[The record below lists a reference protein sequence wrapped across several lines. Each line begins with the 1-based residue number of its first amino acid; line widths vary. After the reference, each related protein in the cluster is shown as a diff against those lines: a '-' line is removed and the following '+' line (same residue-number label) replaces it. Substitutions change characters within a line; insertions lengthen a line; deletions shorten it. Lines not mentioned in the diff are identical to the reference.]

1 MVRPL
6 KPPDERPVLVFNT
19 EVRLYAF
26 EPELLA
32 YFAQY
37 RPGQY
42 ATAIKRAI
50 RAALCGGGLELGGLL
65 PPPIAATADEDADDF
80 ADFVS

>member
-1 MVRPL
+1 MARPR

-19 EVRLYAF
+19 EVRIYAF

-37 RPGQY
+37 QPGQY

-50 RAALCGGGLELGGLL
+50 RAALSGGGHDLQGRLGL
-65 PPPIAATADEDADDF
+65 PIEVDDDDTDDF
-80 ADFVS
+80 GDFVS

>member
-1 MVRPL
+1 MARPL

-37 RPGQY
+37 QPRQY

-50 RAALCGGGLELGGLL
+50 RAALSGGGHDLQGRLEL
-65 PPPIAATADEDADDF
+65 PIEVDDDDADDF
-80 ADFVS
+80 GDFVS